1 MSQGNPV
8 YRGKDFRQFYIFKS
22 AGDAHDSVNLSKY
35 SQERDTILLLTI
47 YLCVLLI
54 VMRTEA

>member
-22 AGDAHDSVNLSKY
+22 AGNAHDSVNLSKY
-35 SQERDTILLLTI
+35 SQERDTILLLTS
-47 YLCVLLI
+47 YLCVYD
-54 VMRTEA
+54 R

>member
-1 MSQGNPV
+1 MSKVSYFVSNPV

-35 SQERDTILLLTI
+35 SQERDTILLLTS
-47 YLCVLLI
+47 YLCVYD
-54 VMRTEA
+54 R